1 MKIEKD
7 FKPKEEKEMVE
18 EVLVVNH
25 NLRLDELKDLM
36 KESEKERINVNCV
49 KNTCYHQTV
58 MSIDHDP
65 IERDKQSKIE
75 AN

>member
-36 KESEKERINVNCV
+36 KES
-49 KNTCYHQTV
+49 
-58 MSIDHDP
+58 
-65 IERDKQSKIE
+65 
-75 AN
+75 